1 MEWEIVL
8 AVIGV
13 GILVGFINTLA
24 GSGSVISLPLL
35 IWLGLPATVAN
46 GTNRIAILFQ
56 SITGVAVFKKHKKL
70 DVKKGIAPSIS
81 AVAGSIIGAN
91 IAVELRDV
99 TMEKLIGVVMVV
111 MLIVVLYKPGKWLEE
126 QQNLQMKKT
135 GILQIIIFFFIGIY
149 GGLIQAGVG
158 IFLLSALVLNVGF
171 DLVKANAIKLLIVAL
186 YTPFV
191 LVIFIYHSQVD
202 WTWGLILAAGNI
214 IGAFIASKFAVS
226 WGPKFIRWVLIT
238 VMGFSAIDLLGIF
251 DLIKLHLF

>member
-226 WGPKFIRWVLIT
+226 WGAKFIRWVLIT
-238 VMGFSAIDLLGIF
+238 VMVFSAIDLLGIL
-251 DLIKLHLF
+251 DLIKLHFF

>member
-81 AVAGSIIGAN
+81 AVVGSIIGAN
-91 IAVELRDV
+91 IAVELHDA

-126 QQNLQMKKT
+126 QQNLQLKKT

-226 WGPKFIRWVLIT
+226 WGAKFIRWVLIT
-238 VMGFSAIDLLGIF
+238 VMVFSAIDLLGIL
-251 DLIKLHLF
+251 DLIKLHFF